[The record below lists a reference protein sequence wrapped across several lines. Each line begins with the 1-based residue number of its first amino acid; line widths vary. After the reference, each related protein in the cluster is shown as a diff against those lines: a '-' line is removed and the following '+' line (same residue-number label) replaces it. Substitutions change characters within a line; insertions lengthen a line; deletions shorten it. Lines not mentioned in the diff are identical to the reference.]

1 MKSATVKKITPVLFA
16 QELEPCLKFWTERLG
31 FTKVVEVPEGDKVGF
46 AILVKEG
53 VELMYQSYASLD
65 KDNPAASQAMRK
77 GPTFLYLEVDDL
89 SAAMAATRGAE
100 VVLKERTAF
109 YGARE
114 FGVKDPAGHHIIFAQ
129 PAAAPQG

>member
-100 VVLKERTAF
+100 VVLK
-109 YGARE
+109 
-114 FGVKDPAGHHIIFAQ
+114 
-129 PAAAPQG
+129 